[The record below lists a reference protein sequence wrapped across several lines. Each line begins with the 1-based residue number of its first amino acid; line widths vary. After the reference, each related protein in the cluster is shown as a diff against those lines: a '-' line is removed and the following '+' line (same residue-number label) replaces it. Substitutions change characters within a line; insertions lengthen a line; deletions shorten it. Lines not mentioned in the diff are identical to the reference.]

1 MKILAIDTASK
12 VASVAIIENNHVIE
26 QMNDNTEKEHS
37 ITLMPMIKEILE
49 KANITLDDI
58 DLIAT
63 NIGPGSFT
71 GIRIGIATAKALS
84 DVKKIPTISVNS
96 LEAQAYC
103 AIEGKEKEN
112 CKILS
117 IIDAKNDNRYFA
129 VYRYHDG
136 NLSLYKNPEA
146 SHLSYIIE
154 YINFAEKL
162 YIIGDFSLERQE
174 AMFQAKIAKEK
185 AEAKEVN
192 GKYEYVEKQKNLA
205 KYIGICAADRYNRGI
220 YNYENELTP
229 MYLRKPQA
237 ERNRNNN
244 RDEKLYL
251 SEMMSTDAEEIERN
265 YDKFPNLWKIEQ
277 FKEDIK
283 TSKVIVAKQNEEVV
297 GFVSFKNIL
306 DEVEIMNIVTKGNK
320 RGQGVAS
327 NLLSYIIRKGK
338 ANKINLEVNER
349 NITAINLYSRFGFK
363 KVGQRAKYYNG
374 TDDAILM
381 TL

>member
-12 VASVAIIENNHVIE
+12 IASVAILEDNRVIQ

-49 KANITLDDI
+49 KSKLTLDDI

-71 GIRIGIATAKALS
+71 GIRIGIATAKALA
-84 DVKKIPTISVNS
+84 DVKRIPTISVNS

-103 AIEGKEKEN
+103 AIEGREN
-112 CKILS
+112 EDCKILS

-129 VYRYHDG
+129 VYRLHNG
-136 NLSLYKNPEA
+136 NLSLYKNPEV

-154 YINFAEKL
+154 YVNFNEKL

-174 AMFQAKIAKEK
+174 AMFQAKIAKER
-185 AEAKEVN
+185 AEAKDVN
-192 GKYEYVEKQKNLA
+192 GKYEYVKKQETLA

-220 YNYENELTP
+220 YNHENQLTP

-237 ERNRNNN
+237 ERNRTNK
-244 RDEKLYL
+244 DEKIYL
-251 SEMMSTDAEEIERN
+251 SEMTPTDIEEIEKE
-265 YDKFPNLWKIEQ
+265 YEQFSNLWEIEQ
-277 FKEDIK
+277 FKEDAK
-283 TSKVIVAKQNEEVV
+283 SSKMIVAKQDGEIV
-297 GFVSFKNIL
+297 GFINYKNVL
-306 DEVEIMNIVTKGNK
+306 DEVEIMNIVIKNNK
-320 RGQGVAS
+320 RGQGIAS
-327 NLLSYIIRKGK
+327 SLLSYIIRIEK
-338 ANKINLEVNER
+338 ANKINLEVNEK

>member
-1 MKILAIDTASK
+1 MKILSIDTASK
-12 VASVAIIENNHVIE
+12 IASVAILEDNNVIE
-26 QMNDNTEKEHS
+26 QMHDNTEKEHS

-49 KANITLDDI
+49 KSNITLDDI

-84 DVKKIPTISVNS
+84 DVKNIPTISVNS

-103 AIEGKEKEN
+103 AIEGKEDEN

-117 IIDAKNDNRYFA
+117 TIDAKNDNRYFA
-129 VYRYHDG
+129 VYRYQNG

-154 YINFAEKL
+154 YINFSEKV

-174 AMFQAKIAKEK
+174 AMFQAKIEKEK

-192 GKYEYVEKQKNLA
+192 GKYEYVKKQETLA

-220 YNYENELTP
+220 YKHENELTP

-237 ERNRNNN
+237 ERNRTNN
-244 RDEKLYL
+244 DDKLYL

-265 YDKFPNLWKIEQ
+265 YKQFPNLWKIEQ

-283 TSKVIVAKQNEEVV
+283 SSKIIIAKQNDEIV

-306 DEVEIMNIVTKGNK
+306 DEVEIMNIVTKSNK

-327 NLLSYIIRKGK
+327 SLLSLIIRKTK
-338 ANKINLEVNER
+338 AKKINLEVNEK

-363 KVGQRAKYYNG
+363 KVGQRTKYYNG